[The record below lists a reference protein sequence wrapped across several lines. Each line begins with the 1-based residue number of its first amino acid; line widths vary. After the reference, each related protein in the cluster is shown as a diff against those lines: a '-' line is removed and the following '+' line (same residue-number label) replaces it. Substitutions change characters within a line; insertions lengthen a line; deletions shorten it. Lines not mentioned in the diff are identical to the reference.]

1 MQALN
6 IRVVEDY
13 ESVASLNKDVDGILG
28 LPSLPRDHTWPRME
42 ELMRLSAER
51 ELSRAL
57 DRRRSWPSSDIQLNN
72 EVSNRSNVS

>member
-1 MQALN
+1 M
-6 IRVVEDY
+6 VEDY

-28 LPSLPRDHTWPRME
+28 LPSLPRDHTWME